1 MSEQSEFVNKAL
13 KYCNYWALFIN
24 FIVIAICIGGIYYV
38 LNYKKQY
45 ETKTAKVTNVK
56 NGNCEV
62 RKRISSKKPE
72 TYFACELDVTYKGN
86 GDQGENL
93 DKKNVL
99 FTETVTEYK
108 SGDEIQIDYDPDD
121 PDKIRESDK
130 EVQNYMLIFAIIILI
145 ITVIATIV
153 RLTMKNNSLVKWWI
167 GFSCLSDIAD

>member
-1 MSEQSEFVNKAL
+1 MIAL
-13 KYCNYWALFIN
+13 
-24 FIVIAICIGGIYYV
+24 CIGGIYYV
-38 LNYKKQY
+38 LNYKKKY

-86 GDQGENL
+86 GDQGENF

-99 FTETVTEYK
+99 FTESVTEYK
-108 SGDEIQIDYDPDD
+108 TGDEILIDYNPDD
-121 PDKIRESDK
+121 PDVIRESDK